1 MLRNLVSDI
10 DVDQLVE
17 DAGALNALTALMDE
31 QVQCCRHPMPS
42 TETVNQRHTCNALHH
57 NRQPL
62 AHVTL
67 PQTSRWG
74 VKIKFV
80 RVQVCAASQSQPL
93 FTRL

>member
-42 TETVNQRHTCNALHH
+42 TTTVNHWHT
-57 NRQPL
+57 
-62 AHVTL
+62 
-67 PQTSRWG
+67 
-74 VKIKFV
+74 
-80 RVQVCAASQSQPL
+80 
-93 FTRL
+93 

>member
-31 QVQCCRHPMPS
+31 QVLPPLNPRH
-42 TETVNQRHTCNALHH
+42 Q

-67 PQTSRWG
+67 LQTSRWG

-80 RVQVCAASQSQPL
+80 RVQVWAPSQSQPL
-93 FTRL
+93 FCCNCSAAEA